1 MKINKKI
8 LRRQL
13 CQSYQSFADDL
24 HQKLERYGVEYH
36 ICERITRLRMLYAI
50 DLINN
55 DRIVYINDIFPAD
68 INRQRA
74 VDIYN
79 SYIRHYRTGYDV
91 FYSETVSCLA
101 DGVRLEKNEVR
112 HLKKIKKSDEFDRY
126 EKQCIIID
134 ERGNRIVGGHL
145 TNY

>member
-112 HLKKIKKSDEFDRY
+112 HLWRIQKSDEFDRY

>member
-1 MKINKKI
+1 MKISKKI
-8 LRRQL
+8 LRCQL
-13 CQSYQSFADDL
+13 CQSYKSFADDL

-36 ICERITRLRMLYAI
+36 ICERNTRLRMLYAI

-112 HLKKIKKSDEFDRY
+112 HLWRIQKSDEFDRY
-126 EKQCIIID
+126 ESSVLSLINVEIELWVDI
-134 ERGNRIVGGHL
+134 
-145 TNY
+145 